1 MKKFLSNF
9 DLKIIAII
17 TMTID
22 HIGAIMYPNIDIFRI
37 IGRVSFPIFAFLL
50 VEGFKHTSNRLKYF
64 LRLLFFAIVTQP
76 IYDYAFN
83 NQDLNILFT
92 FSLSFLFLSSLEFIK
107 KIINKYSNGIEDYLY
122 KTVFYSLIYIL
133 FALFSL
139 ILNVDYQALGVSLVF
154 IFYLS
159 SNIYLSFLLYLLA
172 VIFLATNAIQFY
184 SLLSFI
190 FVYLYNGKKGK
201 NIKYFFYLYYP
212 FHILILKILEIL
224 IIYK

>member
-50 VEGFKHTSNRLKYF
+50 VEGFKHTSNKLKYF
-64 LRLLFFAIVTQP
+64 LRLILFAIITQP

-83 NQDLNILFT
+83 NHELNILFT
-92 FSLSFLFLSSLEFIK
+92 FSLSFLLLSSLEFIK
-107 KIINKYSNGIEDYLY
+107 KIISKYSKGIENYLY

-133 FALFSL
+133 FVLFSI
-139 ILNVDYQALGVSLVF
+139 ILNVDYQALGISLVF
-154 IFYLS
+154 IFYLVP
-159 SNIYLSFLLYLLA
+159 NLYLSFLLYLLA
-172 VIFLATNAIQFY
+172 VTFLATNTIQFY
-184 SLLSFI
+184 SLLSFLFI
-190 FVYLYNGKKGK
+190 YMYNGEKGK

-212 FHILILKILEIL
+212 LHLLILKMLQ
-224 IIYK
+224 K

>member
-1 MKKFLSNF
+1 MKKILSNF

-37 IGRVSFPIFAFLL
+37 IGRISFPIFAFLL
-50 VEGFKHTSNRLKYF
+50 VEGFKHTSNKLKYF
-64 LRLLFFAIVTQP
+64 LRLLLFAVIAQP

-92 FSLSFLFLSSLEFIK
+92 FSLSFLLLSGLDFIK
-107 KIINKYSNGIEDYLY
+107 KIINKYSKGIENYLY
-122 KTVFYSLIYIL
+122 KTVFYSLTYIL
-133 FALFSL
+133 FALFSI
-139 ILNVDYQALGVSLVF
+139 ILNVDYQALGISLVF

-172 VIFLATNAIQFY
+172 VIFLATNTIQFY

-190 FVYLYNGKKGK
+190 FIYLYNGKKGN

-212 FHILILKILEIL
+212 LHLLILKMFA
-224 IIYK
+224 